1 MIPMR
6 FVQKNTLYLIVA
18 LLLTTQW
25 CCSQSLIGRWKTV
38 DDETGKEKGVVEI
51 YERNGVY
58 YAKIVEIFETEHK
71 NKKCVLCSGDDK
83 DKPFLGLVI
92 IRGLKKHEGEFNG
105 GTVLDPKNGKHYKC
119 YIKFESNDKIK
130 IRGYI
135 GVPLLGRTQ
144 YWYRVKNSK

>member
-1 MIPMR
+1 MS
-6 FVQKNTLYLIVA
+6 FVQKRSVFLITTLLWI
-18 LLLTTQW
+18 TQW

-51 YERNGVY
+51 YEINGVY
-58 YAKIVEIFETEHK
+58 YAKIVEIFEEQHK

-92 IRGLKKHEGEFNG
+92 IRGLKKSEGEFNG
-105 GTVLDPKNGKHYKC
+105 GTVLDPKNGKQYKC
-119 YIKFESNDKIK
+119 YIKFENNDKIK

>member
-1 MIPMR
+1 MS
-6 FVQKNTLYLIVA
+6 FVQKRSVFLITT
-18 LLLTTQW
+18 LLLITQW
-25 CCSQSLIGRWKTV
+25 CCSQSLIGRWKTI
-38 DDETGKEKGVVEI
+38 DDISGKEKGVVEI
-51 YERNGVY
+51 YEKNGVY
-58 YAKIVEIFETEHK
+58 YAKIVEIFEEQHK

-92 IRGLKKHEGEFNG
+92 IRGLKKCDGEYNG